1 MMRFELWKR
10 ALLGWLIVFPSALAQ
25 EKPFS
30 GVQPGESIEP
40 FKVLAVNGADAGRE
54 VDYISRFGNSPVF
67 LIFLHQLD
75 RNVAAFLHP
84 CERFAQ
90 DRAPAG
96 LKTLIVYLAA
106 DKIEAE
112 RRMRAVIGSLR
123 LESLVGVSLDGLEG
137 PGAYGLNKE
146 VAVTAIVAKDR
157 KVSAN
162 FAIVQPG
169 TVDAPKVMAAVAQH
183 VGGRVLT
190 AEEIQAERARARPA
204 AGMAQEKTMGNPA
217 GEGDPPELANLLR
230 SLIRLQNTR
239 DDVDQASRQLRAWA
253 GTDEKRRALLAQ
265 KLTTIIPLQYG
276 TEYARA
282 QMAVLR
288 EEMQK

>member
-1 MMRFELWKR
+1 MRVELLRR
-10 ALLGWLIVFPSALAQ
+10 ALLGWLVACPLALAQ

-30 GVQPGESIEP
+30 GLQPGESIEP
-40 FKVLAVNGADAGRE
+40 FKVLAVNGPDAGKE
-54 VDYISRFGNSPVF
+54 IDYISGFGDAPVF
-67 LIFLHQLD
+67 LMFLHQID
-75 RNVAAFLHP
+75 RNVGALLHP

-90 DRAPAG
+90 DRASAG

-112 RRMRAVIGSLR
+112 RRMRLVIGSLR
-123 LESLVGVSLDGLEG
+123 LESPLGVSLDGLEG

-157 KVSAN
+157 KVTAN

-169 TVDAPKVMAAVAQH
+169 MVDAPKIMAAVAQH
-183 VGGRVLT
+183 VGGRVPT
-190 AEEIQAERARARPA
+190 AEELQAERAR
-204 AGMAQEKTMGNPA
+204 MKPA
-217 GEGDPPELANLLR
+217 GEMARNQSMGNQAAAPDPPELADLLR
-230 SLIRLQNTR
+230 GLIRLQNTQ
-239 DDVDQASRQLRAWA
+239 DDVDQASRRLRAWA
-253 GTDEKRRALLAQ
+253 GTDPTRRALLAQ
-265 KLTTIIPLQYG
+265 KLITIIPLQYG
-276 TEYARA
+276 TEYARS

>member
-1 MMRFELWKR
+1 M
-10 ALLGWLIVFPSALAQ
+10 
-25 EKPFS
+25 
-30 GVQPGESIEP
+30 
-40 FKVLAVNGADAGRE
+40 
-54 VDYISRFGNSPVF
+54 F

-75 RNVAAFLHP
+75 RNVGALLQP

-90 DRAPAG
+90 DRASAG

-146 VAVTAIVAKDR
+146 VAVTAMVAKDK
-157 KVSAN
+157 KVTAN

-169 TVDAPKVMAAVAQH
+169 MVDAPKIMAAVAQH

-190 AEEIQAERARARPA
+190 AEELQAERARARPA
-204 AGMAQEKTMGNPA
+204 GGNGAGQDHGKHGRCGRPA
-217 GEGDPPELANLLR
+217 RIGRFA
-230 SLIRLQNTR
+230 
-239 DDVDQASRQLRAWA
+239 AWSDSTA
-253 GTDEKRRALLAQ
+253 
-265 KLTTIIPLQYG
+265 
-276 TEYARA
+276 EYAATTSTRPRA
-282 QMAVLR
+282 GCAPGPALTR
-288 EEMQK
+288 RGGLSWPRN

>member
-1 MMRFELWKR
+1 MRVELLKR
-10 ALLGWLIVFPSALAQ
+10 AFLGWLVACPLALAQ

-54 VDYISRFGNSPVF
+54 VDYISRFGDAPVF

-75 RNVAAFLHP
+75 RNVGAFLHP

-90 DRAPAG
+90 DRASAG

-137 PGAYGLNKE
+137 PGSYGLNKE
-146 VAVTAIVAKDR
+146 VAVTAIVAKDKKLR
-157 KVSAN
+157 HRPARN
-162 FAIVQPG
+162 G
-169 TVDAPKVMAAVAQH
+169 RCAQGH
-183 VGGRVLT
+183 GGRSP
-190 AEEIQAERARARPA
+190 ARRRPGADCRRDPGRARPGKA
-204 AGMAQEKTMGNPA
+204 DGGHGAG
-217 GEGDPPELANLLR
+217 
-230 SLIRLQNTR
+230 
-239 DDVDQASRQLRAWA
+239 
-253 GTDEKRRALLAQ
+253 Q
-265 KLTTIIPLQYG
+265 KHG
-276 TEYARA
+276 
-282 QMAVLR
+282 
-288 EEMQK
+288 KHGW

>member
-1 MMRFELWKR
+1 MRIELLKR
-10 ALLGWLIVFPSALAQ
+10 AFLGWLVACPLALAQ

-30 GVQPGESIEP
+30 GLQPGESIEP
-40 FKVLAVNGADAGRE
+40 FKVLAVNGPDAGRE
-54 VDYISRFGNSPVF
+54 TDYISRFGDAPVF

-75 RNVAAFLHP
+75 RNVGALLQP

-90 DRAPAG
+90 DRASAG

-112 RRMRAVIGSLR
+112 RRMRLVTGSLR
-123 LESLVGVSLDGLEG
+123 MESQVGVSLDGLEG

-146 VAVTAIVAKDR
+146 VAVTALVAKDK
-157 KVSAN
+157 KVTAN

-169 TVDAPKVMAAVAQH
+169 MVDAPRIMAAVAQH

-190 AEEIQAERARARPA
+190 AEELQAERARARPA
-204 AGMAQEKTMGNPA
+204 GEMARDKTMGNTA
-217 GEGDPPELANLLR
+217 AAADPPELADLLR
-230 SLIRLQNTR
+230 GLIRLQNTP
-239 DDVDQASRQLRAWA
+239 DDVDQAARRLRAWA
-253 GTDEKRRALLAQ
+253 GTDPTRRSLLAQ
-265 KLTTIIPLQYG
+265 KMTTILPLQYG
-276 TEYARA
+276 TEYARS

-288 EEMQK
+288 DEMQK

>member
-1 MMRFELWKR
+1 MRVELLKR
-10 ALLGWLIVFPSALAQ
+10 ALLGWLLACPLALAQ

-30 GVQPGESIEP
+30 GLQPGESIEP
-40 FKVLAVNGADAGRE
+40 FKVLAVNGPDAGKE
-54 VDYISRFGNSPVF
+54 VDYISRFGDASVF

-75 RNVAAFLHP
+75 RNVAALLHP

-90 DRAPAG
+90 DRASAG

-123 LESLVGVSLDGLEG
+123 LESQVGVSLDGLEG
-137 PGAYGLNKE
+137 PGSYGLNKA
-146 VAVTAIVAKDR
+146 VAVTAIVAKDK

-169 TVDAPKVMAAVAQH
+169 TVDAPKVMSAIAQH
-183 VGGRVLT
+183 VGGRVPT

-204 AGMAQEKTMGNPA
+204 PQDKTMTTQA
-217 GEGDPPELANLLR
+217 GEPDPPELADLLR

-239 DDVDQASRQLRAWA
+239 EDVDQASRQLRAWA

-265 KLTTIIPLQYG
+265 KLATIIPLQYG

-282 QMAVLR
+282 QMGVLR

>member
-1 MMRFELWKR
+1 MRVELLKR
-10 ALLGWLIVFPSALAQ
+10 ALLAGLVACPLALAQ

-54 VDYISRFGNSPVF
+54 VDYISRFGDSPVF

-90 DRAPAG
+90 DRASAG

-137 PGAYGLNKE
+137 PGSYGLNKE
-146 VAVTAIVAKDR
+146 VAVTTIIAKDK

-169 TVDAPKVMAAVAQH
+169 MVDAPKVMAAVAQH
-183 VGGRVLT
+183 VGGRVPT

-204 AGMAQEKTMGNPA
+204 AGMVQDTTMGNTA

-230 SLIRLQNTR
+230 NLIRLQNTR
-239 DDVDQASRQLRAWA
+239 DDVDQASQQLRAWA
-253 GTDEKRRALLAQ
+253 GTDAKRRALLAQ

-282 QMAVLR
+282 HMAVLR